1 MRFENALKVTSVSS
15 QVWSE
20 CLMKDWEV
28 LLLLFSKQR
37 SETFL
42 YFIDAEDAT
51 VATPLIFFLRALSVA
66 EKK

>member
-1 MRFENALKVTSVSS
+1 MSHEGLREI
-15 QVWSE
+15 
-20 CLMKDWEV
+20 

-51 VATPLIFFLRALSVA
+51 VATPLIFFCVPC
-66 EKK
+66 